1 LTVPVQLDLRIQL
14 TARALVVGALLGA
27 VMGLS
32 NLYVGLKLGLGVAVV
47 LNATLLGWG
56 CIAVARRLGLVGT
69 AMGPLE
75 LVTLA
80 STASAAGY
88 STGVNLATAATAH
101 AMVTGDHVPTVTLV
115 VWTLFVAGLGLAIAV
130 PLKRQLID
138 REDLPFPTGRA
149 VAELVRGLGDAAA
162 ARERVRLLVLALAV
176 GMIWQAIT
184 ETLPQLGEAF
194 GFGVVALPRVLPTD
208 TMVQW
213 LPALAPIV
221 AAGFTLDLSALL
233 VGSGMLVAFR
243 VAWSMALGA
252 VLCWGAI
259 VPRLVDVGVLEEVGY
274 AGGIGWSLWLGV
286 PLLVAAATTE
296 LVLRAGWWR
305 RGVESLHASMRSSE
319 SSTTVVPL
327 RFAAAGAALCG
338 LGCIVV
344 AWFAFDVPLALGVLA
359 VIAAVALASV
369 VARAAAETDLV
380 PTGAVGKLV
389 QLGYAGVHPGA
400 AVPNLMATSI
410 TAGAAA
416 SCTDLLTDL
425 RAGRNLGADPRR
437 QCIAQ
442 ALGVVV
448 GALVVVPVFVASI
461 APAELGTVA
470 WPAPAARAWHTV
482 AVLFADGFSA
492 VPRVT
497 AITMAIGSGIGIA
510 IAIGERMLG
519 AARDRLPS
527 AIGLA
532 LACTVP
538 ASHAIALFVGALVGL
553 VLARRMPSR
562 SGAII
567 TFAAG
572 LVAGE
577 SLLGIVGQLV
587 KSAS

>member
-1 LTVPVQLDLRIQL
+1 LTVPVQL
-14 TARALVVGALLGA
+14 TARALVVGAVLGA
-27 VMGLS
+27 IMGLS
-32 NLYVGLKLGLGVAVV
+32 NLYVGLELGLGVAVV
-47 LNATLLGWG
+47 LNATLLGWAS
-56 CIAVARRLGLVGT
+56 IAVARRLGLVRQP
-69 AMGPLE
+69 MGSLE

-88 STGVNLATAATAH
+88 STGVNLATAAAAH
-101 AMVTGDHVPTVTLV
+101 AMVTGHHVPTATLIA
-115 VWTLFVAGLGLAIAV
+115 WTLFVAGLGLAIAV

-162 ARERVRLLVLALAV
+162 ARERARVLVLALVV
-176 GMIWQAIT
+176 GALWQAIT
-184 ETLPQLGEAF
+184 ETLPQLGDAF
-194 GFGVVALPRVLPTD
+194 GFPVVSLPRVLPTA
-208 TMVQW
+208 TMVEW
-213 LPALAPIV
+213 LPAIAPIV
-221 AAGFTLDLSALL
+221 AAGFTLELSALL
-233 VGSGMLVAFR
+233 WGSGMLVAFR

-252 VLCWGAI
+252 VLCWGVV
-259 VPRLVDVGVLEEVGY
+259 VPQLAEAGVVADVGY

-296 LVLRAGWWR
+296 LVLRGGWWR
-305 RGVESLHASMRSSE
+305 RGVESLRASVLPAEASALAQASATAVPMR
-319 SSTTVVPL
+319 VV
-327 RFAAAGAALCG
+327 AAGAAVCG
-338 LGCIVV
+338 LGCITL
-344 AWFAFDVPLALGVLA
+344 AWLAFDVPLALGVLA
-359 VIAAVALASV
+359 VLAAVALASV

-425 RAGRNLGADPRR
+425 RAGKLLGADPRQ

-448 GALVVVPVFVASI
+448 GALVVVPVFVAI
-461 APAELGTVA
+461 VDPAQLGTSV

-482 AVLFADGFSA
+482 AVAFADGFSA
-492 VPRVT
+492 LPRVT
-497 AITMAIGSGIGIA
+497 AITIAIGAGLGIA
-510 IAIGERMLG
+510 IALGERVLG
-519 AARDRLPS
+519 AARERLPS
-527 AIGLA
+527 ATGLA

-538 ASHAIALFVGALVGL
+538 PSHALALFAGAIVGL
-553 VLARRMPSR
+553 VLARRMPTR
-562 SGAII
+562 AGAII

-577 SLLGIVGQLV
+577 SILGIVGQLL